1 MNMTTFQEELDIVF
15 KHFQDIDTLQK
26 KRLAQLQE
34 LYVYWN
40 ERINLISRKDIEHL
54 YLHHVLHSLSI
65 AKVIQFLPDTTVLDI
80 GTGGGFPGIP
90 LAILFPQTKFYLND
104 SIQKKIKVVDEIKK
118 VLQLDNVITIHQRA
132 EKIKQKYDFIVSRAV
147 ASFPDFLQLCQNKIK
162 NKHRHSLP
170 NGILYLKGGDIETLK
185 AEMGRHF
192 EDAFIF
198 NIHDYFPYPY
208 FETKRIIHYAM
219 I

>member
-1 MNMTTFQEELDIVF
+1 MTTFQEELSIVY
-15 KHFQDIDTLQK
+15 KHFQDIDVLQK

-65 AKVIQFLPDTTVLDI
+65 AKVIQFLPEADVLDI

-104 SIQKKIKVVDEIKK
+104 SIQKKIKVVDEIKNA
-118 VLQLDNVITIHQRA
+118 LQLNNVITIHQRA

-147 ASFPDFLQLCQNKIK
+147 APFPDFIRLCHNKIK
-162 NKHRHSLP
+162 NKHKHSLP
-170 NGILYLKGGDIETLK
+170 NGILYLKGGELEALK
-185 AEMGRHF
+185 SEMGTYF
-192 EDAFIF
+192 NDVLIF

-208 FETKRIIHYAM
+208 FEIKRIIHYA
-219 I
+219 II